1 MAVTK
6 NTNLGSVN
14 VSTEAVATLVGG
26 VVSECYGVVGMAT
39 RNVFKDG
46 IAELL
51 KQENY
56 SKGVFVKND
65 TDGLLID
72 VYIIVGFG
80 VKVSEVVTE
89 VQKKIVYMTEK
100 SLQVNV
106 SACNVYVQGIRV
118 IE

>member
-6 NTNLGSVN
+6 NTNFGSVN

-65 TDGLLID
+65 ASGLAID

-100 SLQVNV
+100 SLQVSV